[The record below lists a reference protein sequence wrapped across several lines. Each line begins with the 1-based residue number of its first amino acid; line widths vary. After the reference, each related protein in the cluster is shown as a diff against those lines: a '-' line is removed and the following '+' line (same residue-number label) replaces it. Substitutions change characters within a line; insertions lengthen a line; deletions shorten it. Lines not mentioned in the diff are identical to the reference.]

1 ADEIK
6 AGKKVYFKAGK
17 VQLEAT
23 GAVFAGV
30 AWEDAGSNSTVIDV
44 KINA

>member
-1 ADEIK
+1 
-6 AGKKVYFKAGK
+6 KVYFKAGK

>member
-1 ADEIK
+1 
-6 AGKKVYFKAGK
+6 VYIKAGK

-23 GAVFAGV
+23 DAVLAGV
-30 AWEDAGSNSTVIDV
+30 AWENAAANSTVIDV